1 MARGLRVRRFVSLLA
16 VWTLLVCACGSVGLG
31 LFSVHMRR
39 AVHTA
44 TVVAEQLLA
53 PSGGLVHY
61 NAVAG
66 RVITAVVV
74 VCACALGAVF
84 LVSLL
89 PCIRAP
95 LRFRAPTVWFAVIL
109 AVVAAFTLAATLIAD
124 ATLSAVVA
132 AMIAARLADFVAG
145 YGGHVTDR
153 VVGRANALADKANP
167 VTNALGITRTVGD
180 TSSSADAAF
189 CPTECFNAARLPF
202 LGSKACICGEN
213 LRVLQRGMHH
223 SFTQAVVSTVG
234 AALLAASLTVL
245 FGIVASDAA
254 RASLLRRG
262 GKWMEE
268 QAALELGETRGAPL
282 RPALRK
288 KLCFQDDNGPP
299 REAVV
304 EMAPGARHVRAL
316 SA

>member
-61 NAVAG
+61 DAVAG

-145 YGGHVTDR
+145 YGGRVTDK
-153 VVGRANALADKANP
+153 VVGKANALVDNKATP
-167 VTNALGITRTVGD
+167 VSNALGLTRNVGD
-180 TSSSADAAF
+180 TSSPFA
-189 CPTECFNAARLPF
+189 CPSECFNAARLPF

-245 FGIVASDAA
+245 FGIVASDAS

-316 SA
+316 SS